1 MHVFFGYWFLV
12 IGIWFLIM
20 PTVFTTIA
28 LQHYL
33 IVGALM
39 FAVGMIGFMCRRN
52 LIIMFLSSELMFQ
65 GTAINFVAF
74 GAYWHKLSGQAF
86 VIFILAIA
94 AAEAALALAIIV
106 LLFRQKSTVDSQAF
120 RELRG

>member
-1 MHVFFGYWFLV
+1 
-12 IGIWFLIM
+12 M
-20 PTVFTTIA
+20 PPIFQTIA

-33 IVGALM
+33 IVGGLM
-39 FAVGMIGFMCRRN
+39 FAIGMIGFMCRRN
-52 LIIMFLSSELMFQ
+52 LIVMFLCSELMFQ
-65 GTAINFVAF
+65 GAAIHFVAF
-74 GAYWHKLSGQAF
+74 GAYWGKLSGQAF

-106 LLFRQKSTVDSQAF
+106 LLFRQRHTVDSQAF

>member
-1 MHVFFGYWFLV
+1 
-12 IGIWFLIM
+12 M
-20 PTVFTTIA
+20 PEVFTNIA

-33 IVGALM
+33 IIGGLM
-39 FAVGMIGFMCRRN
+39 FAIGMIGFMCRRN
-52 LIIMFLSSELMFQ
+52 LIVMFLSSELMFQ
-65 GTAINFVAF
+65 GVAINFVAF
-74 GAYWHKLSGQAF
+74 GAYWGNMSGQAF

-106 LLFRQKSTVDSQAF
+106 LLFRQKHTVDSQAF

>member
-1 MHVFFGYWFLV
+1 
-12 IGIWFLIM
+12 M
-20 PTVFTTIA
+20 PDIFTKIA

-33 IVGALM
+33 LVGGLM
-39 FAVGMIGFMCRRN
+39 FCIGMIGFMCRRN
-52 LIIMFLSSELMFQ
+52 LIVMFLCSELMFQ
-65 GTAINFVAF
+65 GVAINFIAF
-74 GAYWHKLSGQAF
+74 GAYWKVMSGQAF

-106 LLFRQKSTVDSQAF
+106 LLFRQKQTVDSQSF

>member
-1 MHVFFGYWFLV
+1 
-12 IGIWFLIM
+12 M
-20 PTVFTTIA
+20 PEVFTKIA

-39 FAVGMIGFMCRRN
+39 FGIGLIGFMSRRN
-52 LIIMFLSSELMFQ
+52 LIIMFLCSELMFQ
-65 GTAINFVAF
+65 GCAINFVAF
-74 GAYWHKLSGQAF
+74 GAYWGKLSGQAF
-86 VIFILAIA
+86 VIFILALA

-106 LLFRQKSTVDSQAF
+106 LLFRQKHTVDSQAF

>member
-1 MHVFFGYWFLV
+1 
-12 IGIWFLIM
+12 M
-20 PTVFTTIA
+20 PDVFTTIA

-33 IVGALM
+33 VVGALM
-39 FAVGMIGFMCRRN
+39 FAAGMIGFMCRRN
-52 LIIMFLSSELMFQ
+52 LIVMFLSSELMFQ
-65 GTAINFVAF
+65 GAAINFAAF

-86 VIFILAIA
+86 VIFILAVA

-106 LLFRQKSTVDSQAF
+106 LLFRQKQTVDSQAF

>member
-1 MHVFFGYWFLV
+1 
-12 IGIWFLIM
+12 M
-20 PTVFTTIA
+20 PDVFTKIA

-33 IVGALM
+33 VVGAIM
-39 FAVGMIGFMCRRN
+39 FSIGMIGFICRRN
-52 LIIMFLSSELMFQ
+52 LIIMFLCSELMFQ
-65 GTAINFVAF
+65 GAAIHFVAF

-86 VIFILAIA
+86 VIFILALA